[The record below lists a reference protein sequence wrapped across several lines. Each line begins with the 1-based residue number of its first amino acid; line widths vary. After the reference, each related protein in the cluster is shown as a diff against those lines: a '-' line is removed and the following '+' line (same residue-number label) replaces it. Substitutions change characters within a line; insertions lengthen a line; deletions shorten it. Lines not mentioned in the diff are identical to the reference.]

1 MTHYELQ
8 VARNKKYADRVVTL
22 LQTKH
27 IIMFEE
33 DGKVVFVNEY
43 DDNGKCIGHSYSRVT
58 K

>member
-8 VARNKKYADRVVTL
+8 VAHNKKHADRTIVL

-27 IIMFEE
+27 LIMFEV
-33 DGKVVFVNEY
+33 DKKIVYVNEY
-43 DDNGKCIGHSYSRVT
+43 DDNGKCIGHNCRKVT